1 MADEQG
7 HQIIA
12 SRNIITI
19 GNNLCKYIL
28 QQQQQQ
34 QQHQQHQQPTSAHG
48 KIKQITSMTPPQ
60 KEEGSTPTTNT
71 TSHHPV
77 DSRNDTSSSDIV
89 HYRHTSTAATND
101 RETEEILIRLQEKQN
116 QLLLKRKMKL
126 HAIKE
131 SIHKYDVYEKS
142 QVLMDQ
148 YNLRV
153 QVQTLEEDIRFMK
166 EKYETLCGTLF
177 ELHLQRLELMQ
188 IQEEENHDDEIQG
201 SSDGDEDHHEHF
213 NYTNIL

>member
-1 MADEQG
+1 MGDEHG

-12 SRNIITI
+12 SQNIITI
-19 GNNLCKYIL
+19 CNNLCKDIL
-28 QQQQQQ
+28 QQHQYQQS
-34 QQHQQHQQPTSAHG
+34 TSAHS

-60 KEEGSTPTTNT
+60 KEEGSTPMTNT

-89 HYRHTSTAATND
+89 QYRHTSTVAANE
-101 RETEEILIRLQEKQN
+101 RETQEIMIRLQEKQN
-116 QLLLKRKMKL
+116 QLLLERKMKL
-126 HAIKE
+126 HAIKQ
-131 SIHKYDVYEKS
+131 SIHKYDAYEKS

-153 QVQTLEEDIRFMK
+153 QVQTLEEDVRFMK

-177 ELHLQRLELMQ
+177 ELHLQRLQLMQ
-188 IQEEENHDDEIQG
+188 IQEDENDDDEIQG

-213 NYTNIL
+213 SYTKK